1 MISVIKASLVS
12 CKIDMHVI
20 KKQLENIICK
30 NQRGINETV
39 S

>member
-20 KKQLENIICK
+20 KKTAREYNLQEPKGNK
-30 NQRGINETV
+30 
-39 S
+39 